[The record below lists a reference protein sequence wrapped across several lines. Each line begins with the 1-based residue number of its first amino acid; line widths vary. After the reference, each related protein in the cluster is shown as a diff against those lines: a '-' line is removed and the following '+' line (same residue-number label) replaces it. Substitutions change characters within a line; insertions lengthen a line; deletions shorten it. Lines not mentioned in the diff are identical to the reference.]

1 MSTDTDRKPP
11 LPDADAATRLAAL
24 QRGVSA
30 GLRRVNPIV
39 DPDAVAMLEAL
50 LSALAV
56 GDLSRLA
63 SELGLIGRGGQSRDQ
78 RAAREDRDF
87 LIRHL
92 HRALGLTDRGE
103 AAAAQIIQRFRR
115 YEANSWPRDRDR
127 EDPPADPV
135 AALCWNIL
143 MLDLPDSRRMPS
155 PETVAAILKK
165 VQTIF

>member
-1 MSTDTDRKPP
+1 MSNIDRKPP

-24 QRGVSA
+24 RRGVAA

-39 DPDAVAMLEAL
+39 DPDAAAMLDGL
-50 LSALAV
+50 LDALAT
-56 GDLSRLA
+56 GDLAALA
-63 SELGLIGRGGQSRDQ
+63 SEIGIVGRGGQSRDQ
-78 RAAREDRDF
+78 RAARADRDF

-92 HRALGLTDRGE
+92 HRQLGLEDRGE

-135 AALCWNIL
+135 AALCWNL
-143 MLDLPDSRRMPS
+143 LRLDLPDSRRMPS
-155 PETVAAILKK
+155 PASVAAIIQKI
-165 VQTIF
+165 QTMV

>member
-11 LPDADAATRLAAL
+11 LPDADPATRLAAL
-24 QRGVSA
+24 RRGVAA

-39 DPDAVAMLEAL
+39 DPDAAAMLEAL
-50 LSALAV
+50 QSALAV
-56 GDLSRLA
+56 GDLGALA
-63 SELGLIGRGGQSRDQ
+63 SGLGIVGRGGQSRDQ
-78 RAAREDRDF
+78 RAAREHRDF

-92 HRALGLTDRGE
+92 HRQLGLADRGE

-127 EDPPADPV
+127 NDPPADPV

-143 MLDLPDSRRMPS
+143 MLDLADSRRMPA
-155 PETVAAILKK
+155 PETVAGILQKF
-165 VQTIF
+165 QTMV

>member
-1 MSTDTDRKPP
+1 
-11 LPDADAATRLAAL
+11 
-24 QRGVSA
+24 
-30 GLRRVNPIV
+30 
-39 DPDAVAMLEAL
+39 
-50 LSALAV
+50 V
-56 GDLSRLA
+56 GDLSKLA
-63 SELGLIGRGGQSRDQ
+63 TEIGIVGRGGQSRDQ

-115 YEANSWPRDRDR
+115 YEAGGWKRDRNR

-143 MLDLPDSRRMPS
+143 RLDLPESRRMPS

-165 VQTIF
+165 VQSPV

>member
-1 MSTDTDRKPP
+1 MSTDTDRAVP
-11 LPDADAATRLAAL
+11 LPDADPATRLAAL
-24 QRGVSA
+24 RRGVAA

-39 DPDAVAMLEAL
+39 DPDAAAMLEAL
-50 LSALAV
+50 QSALAV
-56 GDLSRLA
+56 GDLAALA
-63 SELGLIGRGGQSRDQ
+63 SETGIVGRGGQSRDQ
-78 RAAREDRDF
+78 RAAREHRDF

-92 HRALGLTDRGE
+92 HRQLGLEDRGE

-143 MLDLPDSRRMPS
+143 RLDLPGSRRMPS
-155 PETVAAILKK
+155 PESVAAILKK
-165 VQTIF
+165 VQSPV